1 MSNYTTE
8 LRYIIETLAGGN
20 DNKSIEEMITTAKGQ
35 IFDDYW
41 TTYDVNY
48 KATLEQKILRHY
60 YTREIGME
68 TYGLWKLKLN
78 TTLAD
83 IMPKYNELYKMYDSI
98 KDKLT
103 KNVDL
108 NETNTATDN
117 ATTTTTTNG
126 TTTQSGTQNNE
137 STSKNEGTT
146 ASNSTNTASGRGT
159 SDAWT
164 TANDTPQGAL
174 TGLEENRYLSS
185 ATHNKGATTQE
196 SNTTAT
202 SNATQSTTGSDT
214 SKATTS
220 NSSESTNASNSTA
233 KTTSEYMKQ
242 ITGNNGSINYIDEY
256 MKLLNGYMNIDK
268 MIIDEL
274 EPLFMGLY

>member
-8 LRYIIETLAGGN
+8 LRYIIETLSGN
-20 DNKSIEEMITTAKGQ
+20 TGTIEEMISKAKDQ

-41 TTYDVNY
+41 STYDVDY

-60 YTREIGME
+60 YTREIGLE
-68 TYGLWKLKLN
+68 TCGLWKLKLN
-78 TTLAD
+78 TTLAE
-83 IMPKYNELYKMYDSI
+83 IIPKYNEMYKMYESI
-98 KDKLT
+98 KDKLIS
-103 KNVDL
+103 NIDL
-108 NETNTATDN
+108 TETNSGTDN
-117 ATTTTTTNG
+117 TTSNTNATG
-126 TTTQSGTQNNE
+126 STTQNSNSNNE
-137 STSKNEGTT
+137 STSKNDG
-146 ASNSTNTASGRGT
+146 SSSSSSTNNASGNGT

-174 TGLEENRYLSS
+174 TGLEDNRYLSS

-202 SNATQSTTGSDT
+202 SSGTQSTTSKDT
-214 SKATTS
+214 SKATTT
-220 NSSESTNASNSTA
+220 NSATSTNATDTTA
-233 KTTSEYMKQ
+233 RTTSEYMKH
-242 ITGNNGSINYIDEY
+242 ITGNNGSINYIDQY
-256 MKLLNGYMNIDK
+256 NKLLNGYMNIDK

>member
-8 LRYIIETLAGGN
+8 LRYIIETLSGN
-20 DNKSIEEMITTAKGQ
+20 TGTIEEMISKAKDQ

-41 TTYDVNY
+41 STYDVDY

-78 TTLAD
+78 TTLAE
-83 IMPKYNELYKMYDSI
+83 IIPKYNELYRMYGSI
-98 KDKLT
+98 KDKLIS
-103 KNVDL
+103 NIDL
-108 NETNTATDN
+108 TETNNGTDN
-117 ATTTTTTNG
+117 TTSNSSATG
-126 TTTQSGTQNNE
+126 STTQDSKTSNE
-137 STSKNEGTT
+137 STSKNDGT
-146 ASNSTNTASGRGT
+146 SSSSSTNNATGNGT

-196 SNTTAT
+196 SNTTA
-202 SNATQSTTGSDT
+202 SSSGTQSATGTDT
-214 SKATTS
+214 SKGTSTNSAT
-220 NSSESTNASNSTA
+220 STNATDTTA
-233 KTTSEYMKQ
+233 KTTSEYIKH

-256 MKLLNGYMNIDK
+256 NKLLTGYMNIDK

-274 EPLFMGLY
+274 EQLFMGLY